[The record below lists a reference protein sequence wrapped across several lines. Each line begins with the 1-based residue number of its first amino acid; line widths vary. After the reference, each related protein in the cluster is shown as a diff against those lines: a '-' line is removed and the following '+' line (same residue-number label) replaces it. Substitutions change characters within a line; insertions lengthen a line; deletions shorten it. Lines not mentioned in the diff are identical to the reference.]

1 MSAKGRSD
9 GDGSIY
15 QRSNGKWVAA
25 ISLGKDHTG
34 KRRRRTRT
42 ATNRKQ
48 AAAKLRELQAE
59 AREGPMLVEAH
70 VTVADWCRLWCD
82 TIASQTV
89 SPATHADYR
98 ATLERYVI
106 PPLGA
111 IELRN
116 LTPEHYASL
125 QQSLLDAG
133 LAPNT
138 VRHVRRP
145 FSVCLNYAVRTG
157 RLRNNPI
164 SVIPQPKLAAGQEV
178 RAKWL
183 SAEDARRLLAVAE
196 QDSATMFGV
205 VVFGLCR
212 GLRRG
217 EILGLRWKDID
228 TDAELIRIRNRLRE
242 ERIRGTDG
250 TYVTVLKPGPPKTK
264 TSVRDIAVDKTV
276 NRALSRLHT
285 EQARNRLKAGSDWNN
300 SGYVFT
306 NACGDPLWPSSVYR
320 RFKQVIARHDLP
332 NISLHDLRRTF
343 ANLAIEGGA
352 HIEQVSEALGHSSV
366 EVTKS
371 VYIGPAP
378 ALARRAFEQFDGFF
392 HNQLDSSE
400 MRIAEEGA

>member
-116 LTPEHYASL
+116 LTPSTTRPCSNHCSMPV
-125 QQSLLDAG
+125 LLPTRCVMCDD
-133 LAPNT
+133 
-138 VRHVRRP
+138 P
-145 FSVCLNYAVRTG
+145 FRCV
-157 RLRNNPI
+157 
-164 SVIPQPKLAAGQEV
+164 
-178 RAKWL
+178 
-183 SAEDARRLLAVAE
+183 
-196 QDSATMFGV
+196 
-205 VVFGLCR
+205 
-212 GLRRG
+212 
-217 EILGLRWKDID
+217 
-228 TDAELIRIRNRLRE
+228 
-242 ERIRGTDG
+242 
-250 TYVTVLKPGPPKTK
+250 
-264 TSVRDIAVDKTV
+264 
-276 NRALSRLHT
+276 
-285 EQARNRLKAGSDWNN
+285 
-300 SGYVFT
+300 
-306 NACGDPLWPSSVYR
+306 
-320 RFKQVIARHDLP
+320 
-332 NISLHDLRRTF
+332 
-343 ANLAIEGGA
+343 
-352 HIEQVSEALGHSSV
+352 
-366 EVTKS
+366 
-371 VYIGPAP
+371 
-378 ALARRAFEQFDGFF
+378 
-392 HNQLDSSE
+392 
-400 MRIAEEGA
+400 

>member
-15 QRSNGKWVAA
+15 QRSDGKWVAS

-34 KRRRRTRT
+34 KRQRRTRI

-70 VTVADWCRLWCD
+70 ITVADWCRLWCD

-89 SPATHADYR
+89 SPATQADYR
-98 ATLERYVI
+98 TTLERYVI
-106 PPLGA
+106 PHLGA
-111 IELRN
+111 IELRKV
-116 LTPEHYASL
+116 TPEHYASL
-125 QQSLLDAG
+125 QQALLNTG
-133 LAPNT
+133 LSPNT

-145 FSVCLNYAVRTG
+145 LSVCLNYAVRTG

-164 SVIPQPKLAAGQEV
+164 SVIPQPKLTADHEV

-183 SAEDARRLLAVAE
+183 SAEDARRLVAVAE
-196 QDSATMFGV
+196 ADSATMFGV

-217 EILGLRWKDID
+217 EILGLRWDDID
-228 TDAELIRIRNRLRE
+228 IDAALIRIRRRLRE

-250 TYVTVLKPGPPKTK
+250 TFVTVLKPGPPKTK
-264 TSVRDIAVDKTV
+264 TSVRDIAIDATV
-276 NRALSRLHT
+276 ARALSRLRT
-285 EQARNRLKAGSDWNN
+285 EQARHRLNAGSDWHK
-300 SGYVFT
+300 SGYIFT
-306 NACGDPLWPSSVYR
+306 NAAGDPLWPSNVYR
-320 RFKQVIARHDLP
+320 RFKQLIAQHGFP
-332 NISLHDLRRTF
+332 EISLHDLRRTF
-343 ANLAIEGGA
+343 ANLAIEGDA
-352 HIEQVSEALGHSSV
+352 RIEQVSEALGHSSV

-371 VYIGPAP
+371 VYIGSSP

-392 HNQLDSSE
+392 YDQPANSKL
-400 MRIAEEGA
+400 RIAEEGA

>member
-15 QRSNGKWVAA
+15 QRSDGKWVAA

-34 KRRRRTRT
+34 KRQRRTRI

-59 AREGPMLVEAH
+59 AREGPMLVESH
-70 VTVADWCRLWCD
+70 VTVAEWCRLWCD

-89 SPATHADYR
+89 SPATQADYR

-106 PPLGA
+106 PHLGA

-145 FSVCLNYAVRTG
+145 LSVCLNYAVRTG

-164 SVIPQPKLAAGQEV
+164 SVIPQPKLTADHAV

-183 SAEDARRLLAVAE
+183 TAEDARRLVAVAE
-196 QDSATMFGV
+196 ADSATMFGV

-217 EILGLRWKDID
+217 EFLGLRWDDID
-228 TDAELIRIRNRLRE
+228 TDAELIHIRRRLRE

-264 TSVRDIAVDKTV
+264 TSVRDIAVDATV
-276 NRALSRLHT
+276 KRALSRLHT
-285 EQARNRLKAGSDWNN
+285 EQARRRLKAGSDWND

-306 NACGDPLWPSSVYR
+306 NNFGDPLWPSNVYR
-320 RFKQVIARHDLP
+320 RFKKLIARHDLP
-332 NISLHDLRRTF
+332 DISLHDLRRTF
-343 ANLAIEGGA
+343 ANLAIEGDA
-352 HIEQVSEALGHSSV
+352 RIEQVSEALGHSSV

-371 VYIGPAP
+371 VYIGSSP
-378 ALARRAFEQFDGFF
+378 ALARRAFEQFDDFF
-392 HNQLDSSE
+392 HDHTPDSTP
-400 MRIAEEGA
+400 RITESGA

>member
-15 QRSNGKWVAA
+15 QRSDGKWVAA

-34 KRRRRTRT
+34 KRQRRTRI

-70 VTVADWCRLWCD
+70 VSVADWCRLWCD

-89 SPATHADYR
+89 SPATQADYR
-98 ATLERYVI
+98 TTLERYVI
-106 PPLGA
+106 PHLGA
-111 IELRN
+111 VELRN

-145 FSVCLNYAVRTG
+145 LSVCLNYAVRTG

-164 SVIPQPKLAAGQEV
+164 SVIPQPKLTAGHEV
-178 RAKWL
+178 RAQWL
-183 SAEDARRLLAVAE
+183 SAEDARRLVAVAE
-196 QDSATMFGV
+196 DDSATMFGV

-217 EILGLRWKDID
+217 EILGLRWEDID
-228 TDAELIRIRNRLRE
+228 TDAELIRIRRRIRE

-250 TYVTVLKPGPPKTK
+250 TFVTVLKPGPPKTK
-264 TSVRDIAVDKTV
+264 TSVRDIAIDATV
-276 NRALSRLHT
+276 KRALSRLHT
-285 EQARNRLKAGSDWNN
+285 EQARHRLKAGSDWAD
-300 SGYVFT
+300 SGYIFT
-306 NACGDPLWPSSVYR
+306 NASGDLLWPSNVYR
-320 RFKQVIARHDLP
+320 RFKRLIGHHDFP
-332 NISLHDLRRTF
+332 DISLHDLRRTF
-343 ANLAIEGGA
+343 ANLAIEGDA
-352 HIEQVSEALGHSSV
+352 RIEQVSEALGHSSV

-371 VYIGPAP
+371 VYIGSSP

-392 HNQLDSSE
+392 HDHPTNSE
-400 MRIAEEGA
+400 LRIAEEGA